1 MLYYAN
7 VVFFLKTKRH
17 NLYIFKKNNGV
28 SLPKRSGRAF
38 AFMRSSLR
46 SAHIGSKSP
55 PFGGGRE
62 GLHAHIALFIAILTI
77 LSTKT
82 SFSPKV

>member
-1 MLYYAN
+1 MACPS
-7 VVFFLKTKRH
+7 R
-17 NLYIFKKNNGV
+17 
-28 SLPKRSGRAF
+28 KRSGRAF

-62 GLHAHIALFIAILTI
+62 GLHAPMQLFYTHFND
-77 LSTKT
+77 
-82 SFSPKV
+82 FSPQNFFFTHISDKNYPKFTLNIK